1 MSALSQYNQ
10 LSGQFGNVIDG
21 LEAHRDSAYNLAYSE
36 YENDLNEALM
46 KGQTFIQIGESTAG
60 LYKGARSIKKVY
72 DNHVDRVKK
81 IRANR
86 KKAQGEDPE
95 DEEEEEGGG
104 GQEEDGGGGGTEG
117 DDEQLA
123 RLSREAD
130 SDRNPS
136 YQPTENR
143 INQRLQQENQ
153 RSGEGLEDRV
163 AEGEGEE
170 PSLESDR
177 VSSDFA
183 NRFLNRGT
191 QEEGEEDLFTKGLT
205 SEDKQNI
212 IRANLGDA
220 EPEAPVGEAFESIEG
235 LPSGKGSERSLR
247 LRRNINRAK
256 ADREA
261 REKQQQEQAEGD
273 DSLEGD
279 TTQDFTDR
287 FLSGSEKP
295 PPQPESDPL
304 NESQAQPQPQGQQP
318 SDDILPA
325 EQLGDEPEGLLEA
338 GDENAINLN
347 TGAEREAQEAQDAVP
362 ESEPS
367 GGGNLY
373 ADPLNEPAPTSAFGE
388 ATPDEINAFSKL
400 DGFGEEGA
408 EALKT
413 GSTLAEGAESMGA
426 KALGA
431 GASLLSEGAE
441 ASSGLFALAGATA
454 EALPIVAGV
463 AGLIGGVIELVT
475 PHNKPA
481 PKPIFSATSQ
491 SEFVAPHFDTVMDAP
506 SMSSAF

>member
-10 LSGQFGNVIDG
+10 LSGQFGNVLDG
-21 LEAHRDSAYNLAYSE
+21 LEAHRDSAYNLAYQQ

-72 DNHVDRVKK
+72 DNHVERVKK

-86 KKAQGEDPE
+86 KKAQGEDPADE
-95 DEEEEEGGG
+95 D
-104 GQEEDGGGGGTEG
+104 
-117 DDEQLA
+117 
-123 RLSREAD
+123 
-130 SDRNPS
+130 
-136 YQPTENR
+136 
-143 INQRLQQENQ
+143 
-153 RSGEGLEDRV
+153 
-163 AEGEGEE
+163 EGEGEE
-170 PSLESDR
+170 KEDISQTDFSGDVPEGEEETETIGDLLPDFDTSGVQSTISDLQAEGER
-177 VSSDFA
+177 EFEPIADEEDTNTGDLGGMFDQYFKDVGSSFDDEENLGDVLSADSFNQA
-183 NRFLNRGT
+183 QAQGKAPAPEPT
-191 QEEGEEDLFTKGLT
+191 EEGE
-205 SEDKQNI
+205 
-212 IRANLGDA
+212 A
-220 EPEAPVGEAFESIEG
+220 G
-235 LPSGKGSERSLR
+235 LPEV
-247 LRRNINRAK
+247 
-256 ADREA
+256 EP
-261 REKQQQEQAEGD
+261 
-273 DSLEGD
+273 
-279 TTQDFTDR
+279 
-287 FLSGSEKP
+287 LSSAPPSAP
-295 PPQPESDPL
+295 PPQPPQDEPA
-304 NESQAQPQPQGQQP
+304 QAQPQTQGQQP

-325 EQLGDEPEGLLEA
+325 DEPRGEEPEGLLGE
-338 GDENAINLN
+338 DDPSAINLQ

-373 ADPLNEPAPTSAFGE
+373 ADPLNEPTPTGAFGTP
-388 ATPDEINAFSKL
+388 TPDEIDAFGKVSGL
-400 DGFGEEGA
+400 GEEGA
-408 EALKT
+408 DALKA
-413 GSTLAEGAESMGA
+413 GSSLAEGAESMGA

-475 PHNKPA
+475 PHTKPQ

>member
-10 LSGQFGNVIDG
+10 LSGQFGNVLDG
-21 LEAHRDSAYNLAYSE
+21 LEAHRDSAYNLAYQQ

-86 KKAQGEDPE
+86 KKAQGEDPA
-95 DEEEEEGGG
+95 DEEEEEGTQG
-104 GQEEDGGGGGTEG
+104 GQDGGGGG

-205 SEDKQNI
+205 SEDKQNM

-220 EPEAPVGEAFESIEG
+220 EPETPIGEAFESIEG

-295 PPQPESDPL
+295 PPQPDSDPL
-304 NESQAQPQPQGQQP
+304 NEPEQPPTQSQQP
-318 SDDILPA
+318 SA
-325 EQLGDEPEGLLEA
+325 QAQAQESLGEEPEGLLGE

-373 ADPLNEPAPTSAFGE
+373 ADPLNEPTPTSAFGG
-388 ATPDEINAFSKL
+388 ATPDEINAFGKL
-400 DGFGEEGA
+400 GGFGEEGA
-408 EALKT
+408 DALKA
-413 GSTLAEGAESMGA
+413 GSSLAEGAESIGA

-441 ASSGLFALAGATA
+441 ASSSLFALAGATA

-475 PHNKPA
+475 PHTKPV

>member
-10 LSGQFGNVIDG
+10 LNSQYGNVIDG
-21 LEAHRDSAYNLAYSE
+21 LEAHRDSAYNLAYQE

-86 KKAQGEDPE
+86 KKAQGEEPDEDDE
-95 DEEEEEGGG
+95 DE
-104 GQEEDGGGGGTEG
+104 GGGGTEGG

-123 RLSREAD
+123 RLS
-130 SDRNPS
+130 SDAESSINPS
-136 YQPTENR
+136 YQPTENS
-143 INQRLQQENQ
+143 INQRLISENQ
-153 RSGEGLEDRV
+153 RSGEGTEDTV
-163 AEGEGEE
+163 AEGEGEGVEEGGE
-170 PSLESDR
+170 PSLESNR
-177 VSSDFA
+177 VSSEFA
-183 NRFLNRGT
+183 DRYFRKGFP
-191 QEEGEEDLFTKGLT
+191 EESEEDLFTKGLT
-205 SEDKQNI
+205 SRDKQNM

-220 EPEAPVGEAFESIEG
+220 EPETPIGEDFESIEG
-235 LPSGKGSERSLR
+235 LPSGRGSERSLR
-247 LRRNINRAK
+247 LRRNINKAK

-261 REKQQQEQAEGD
+261 RDKQQTEQEEGD

-279 TTQDFTDR
+279 TTEDFADR

-304 NESQAQPQPQGQQP
+304 NEPQAQPQAQPQ
-318 SDDILPA
+318 
-325 EQLGDEPEGLLEA
+325 ERLGEEPEGLLGE

-373 ADPLNEPAPTSAFGE
+373 ADPLNEKAPTSAFGGAGE
-388 ATPDEINAFSKL
+388 EGESALSKL

-408 EALKT
+408 DALKT

-454 EALPIVAGV
+454 EAIPIVAGV
-463 AGLIGGVIELVT
+463 AGLIGGIIELVT
-475 PHNKPA
+475 PHTKPV

-491 SEFVAPHFDTVMDAP
+491 SEFVAPHFDSVMDTP

>member
-10 LSGQFGNVIDG
+10 LSGQFGNVLDG
-21 LEAHRDSAYNLAYSE
+21 LEAHRDSAYNLAYQQ

-72 DNHVDRVKK
+72 DNHVERVKK

-86 KKAQGEDPE
+86 KKAQGEDP

-104 GQEEDGGGGGTEG
+104 GGTEGGTEGGQEEDGG
-117 DDEQLA
+117 
-123 RLSREAD
+123 
-130 SDRNPS
+130 
-136 YQPTENR
+136 
-143 INQRLQQENQ
+143 
-153 RSGEGLEDRV
+153 GLEDRV
-163 AEGEGEE
+163 AEGEGEGVEEGEE
-170 PSLESDR
+170 PSLEPDTVSD
-177 VSSDFA
+177 DFA
-183 NRFLNRGT
+183 NRFLT
-191 QEEGEEDLFTKGLT
+191 QSTAEEGEEDLFTKGLT
-205 SEDKQNI
+205 SEDKQNL
-212 IRANLGDA
+212 IRANLDL
-220 EPEAPVGEAFESIEG
+220 EPEAEQGAVAPGEAFESIEG
-235 LPSGKGSERSLR
+235 LPGGRGSERSLR

-261 REKQQQEQAEGD
+261 REQAQREQDEPAQDEP
-273 DSLEGD
+273 
-279 TTQDFTDR
+279 TQPPTQDEPTQ
-287 FLSGSEKP
+287 
-295 PPQPESDPL
+295 PPQDEPA
-304 NESQAQPQPQGQQP
+304 QAQPQAQP
-318 SDDILPA
+318 TQEEP
-325 EQLGDEPEGLLEA
+325 LGEEPEGLLGE
-338 GDENAINLN
+338 GDKNAINLN
-347 TGAEREAQEAQDAVP
+347 TGAEREAQEGQEAQPDAVP

-373 ADPLNEPAPTSAFGE
+373 ADPLSEDAPTSAFGG
-388 ATPDEINAFSKL
+388 ATPDEIDAFSKVS
-400 DGFGEEGA
+400 GFGEEGA

-413 GSTLAEGAESMGA
+413 GSSLVEGAENLGA

-475 PHNKPA
+475 PHSKPV